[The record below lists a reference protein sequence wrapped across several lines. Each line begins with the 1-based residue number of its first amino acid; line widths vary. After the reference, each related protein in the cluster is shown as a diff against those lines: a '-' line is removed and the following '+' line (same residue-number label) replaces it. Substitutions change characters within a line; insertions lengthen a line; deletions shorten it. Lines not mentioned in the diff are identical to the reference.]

1 MKKSLNFYFLIMVSC
16 VTNKSNFNN
25 SPKSE
30 WATLKDTAKVSCSP
44 LPMGEEDIE
53 NRKVKLT
60 AGNQRG
66 FIIEALNR
74 RGQTTYYYISLGD
87 VLKNSSKLLKEITIV
102 GENVLLGGFFDGK
115 QFYYVVSNANQ
126 VEVYSSATNVKVNQ
140 SSMGRSVTEFPDW
153 LEVKS
158 GYWLSLQNDE
168 EDEKK
173 QDDESYDQRG
183 LLFLEK
189 DGSGKGIKSV
199 RKIEKIKFENLPI
212 LIAKQEKESI
222 VGIMQNLE
230 RSKKENEISFK
241 LKEIDV
247 VGNIKNQFSAS
258 WEGAQTL
265 ETRTANYFNDQYV
278 FAFIEGDSLV
288 GSASLKFGVLQNK
301 ENGGSIQLV
310 ATKTLEHEH
319 IADPNWVSMNGKLHL
334 LIPKWVDEETTVA
347 SYSFDGKNIVDEKNH
362 GIFPTG
368 TSLQGVFYDEV
379 TKKIYI
385 TIRYRSNSRWQ
396 YDVCGLDGLK

>member
-1 MKKSLNFYFLIMVSC
+1 MVSC

-158 GYWLSLQNDE
+158 EYWLSLQNDE
-168 EDEKK
+168 E
-173 QDDESYDQRG
+173 
-183 LLFLEK
+183 
-189 DGSGKGIKSV
+189 
-199 RKIEKIKFENLPI
+199 N
-212 LIAKQEKESI
+212 
-222 VGIMQNLE
+222 
-230 RSKKENEISFK
+230 
-241 LKEIDV
+241 
-247 VGNIKNQFSAS
+247 
-258 WEGAQTL
+258 
-265 ETRTANYFNDQYV
+265 
-278 FAFIEGDSLV
+278 
-288 GSASLKFGVLQNK
+288 
-301 ENGGSIQLV
+301 
-310 ATKTLEHEH
+310 
-319 IADPNWVSMNGKLHL
+319 
-334 LIPKWVDEETTVA
+334 
-347 SYSFDGKNIVDEKNH
+347 
-362 GIFPTG
+362 
-368 TSLQGVFYDEV
+368 
-379 TKKIYI
+379 
-385 TIRYRSNSRWQ
+385 
-396 YDVCGLDGLK
+396 